1 MTREEL
7 DKRIEEARQRLEV
20 LSQAG
25 VPKRSVGMSVSEV
38 RNARPE
44 GERPAASFACKTR

>member
-7 DKRIEEARQRLEV
+7 DKRIEEARQRSEV

-38 RNARPE
+38 RNALRRVLLAKLGKQP
-44 GERPAASFACKTR
+44 